1 MFGIINYKLFV
12 ISGILLNMTPG
23 ADTIYILSKAGVGG
37 RKCGIASA
45 LGVSTGLMI
54 HTFLAA
60 LGLSAILASSAAAF
74 NIMKL
79 AGAAYLVVM
88 GISTIISKKPL
99 LSVDENGKEST
110 DTRKAY
116 RQGVLTNALNPKA
129 ALFFLVLLPQ
139 FVSADNTYG
148 PIPFLILGATLCTT
162 STVWCVFLAYISSFV
177 SRLLQKSDKAQ
188 KWAQRSAG
196 MIYVVLGL
204 NVLRAK
210 SGS

>member
-1 MFGIINYKLFV
+1 MFV
-12 ISGILLNMTPG
+12 ITGILLNMTPG
-23 ADTIYILSKAGVGG
+23 ADTIYILSKSGVGG

-54 HTFLAA
+54 HTMLAA

-88 GISTIISKKPL
+88 GIGSVTSQKPL
-99 LSVDENGKEST
+99 LNIESGGENGIST
-110 DTRKAY
+110 LKAY

-139 FVSADNTYG
+139 FVSPENMYG
-148 PIPFLILGATLCTT
+148 PLPFLILGATLCTT
-162 STVWCVFLAYISSFV
+162 STLWCVFLAYMSSFV
-177 SRLLQKSDKAQ
+177 SRLLQKSERAQ
-188 KWAQRSAG
+188 TYAQRTAG
-196 MIYVVLGL
+196 MIYILLGL

-210 SGS
+210 N

>member
-1 MFGIINYKLFV
+1 MLGIINYKLFV
-12 ISGILLNMTPG
+12 VSAILLNMTPG
-23 ADTIYILSKAGVGG
+23 ADTIYILSRASVGG

-60 LGLSAILASSAAAF
+60 LGLSAILANSVTAF
-74 NIMKL
+74 YIMNL

-88 GISTIISKKPL
+88 GIGTIVSKKPL
-99 LSVDENGKEST
+99 LSVDAEGRGNTDMGKV
-110 DTRKAY
+110 Y
-116 RQGVLTNALNPKA
+116 RQGVFTNALNPKA

-148 PIPFLILGATLCTT
+148 PLPFLILGATICTT
-162 STVWCVFLAYISSFV
+162 STIWCVFLAYVSSFV
-177 SRLLQKSDKAQ
+177 SKLLQKSDRAQ
-188 KWAQRSAG
+188 KWAQRGAG
-196 MIYVVLGL
+196 MIYIMLGL

-210 SGS
+210 NGS